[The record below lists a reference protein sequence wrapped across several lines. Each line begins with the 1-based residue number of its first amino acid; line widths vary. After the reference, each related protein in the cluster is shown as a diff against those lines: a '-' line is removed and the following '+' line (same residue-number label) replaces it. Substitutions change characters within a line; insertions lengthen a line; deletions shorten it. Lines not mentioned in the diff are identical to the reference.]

1 MSIEVTSETQA
12 TGTTVQ
18 EPQVGVQGNVNEQTE
33 ETLTLPSDT
42 VEFSMP
48 DKFEG
53 KSAEDIARAYVEL
66 ERLKGTQST
75 SEGEQAAEEA
85 PEGQEEDNKYMTEF
99 LETGELSKE
108 SYAELLEQG
117 VTKEQVDDKLEY
129 ERYKS
134 KKAVDEIV
142 GVVGGIENY
151 NAMEE
156 WTQEAYTDEQRQ
168 AFVTEFQASGDI
180 ARQAMLRDTY
190 SQYISAQE
198 GSTVIHTNESQ
209 VVQGK
214 GYTSEH
220 EFQSDISDKR
230 YGTDRSYTQAVEAKM
245 AKTKGEWA

>member
-1 MSIEVTSETQA
+1 MSTEVTSETQ
-12 TGTTVQ
+12 TPSTEVQ
-18 EPQVGVQGNVNEQTE
+18 EPQVAPEGTTTEQE
-33 ETLTLPSDT
+33 EEVITLPSD
-42 VEFSMP
+42 VEEFTMP

-53 KSAEDIARAYVEL
+53 KSAEDIAKAYIAL
-66 ERLKGTQST
+66 EKLKGTQST
-75 SEGEQAAEEA
+75 SEDSKASEEA
-85 PEGQEEDNKYMTEF
+85 PEGQEQGNKYMEEF
-99 LETGELSKE
+99 AETGELSKE
-108 SYAELLEQG
+108 SYAELLDQG
-117 VTKEQVDDKLEY
+117 VTKEQVDERLDY

-156 WTQEAYTDEQRQ
+156 WTQEAFSDEERQ
-168 AFVTEFQASGDI
+168 AFVTEFQASGTI

-209 VVQGK
+209 VLQGK

-230 YGTDRSYTQAVEAKM
+230 YGVDRSYTQAVEQKM
-245 AKTKGEWA
+245 ARTKGDW